1 MEQGI
6 KAIPAQ
12 LALEHLGAAAD
23 VLLAVA
29 ALVPLADAIAGRGG
43 GHEVQPIQAGMGR
56 LGGDHLDEIA
66 VLEGRCQGAQPIVDP
81 HPLAMVADLGVDPVG
96 EIHGCGAL
104 PQAHHIAIGGEHK
117 HLLIEEVFLDRGEVI
132 AAVLAP
138 VIFLPIHQL
147 AQPVEALGIARTGG
161 GPPFLVFPVGGNAVL
176 RHLVHVG
183 GANLHLNGPVAAD
196 HRRVQRLVTI
206 GLGQTDVVLEAARD
220 GAEGVMHH
228 RQGPVTTLQIGTKNP
243 QGCHVEDLVEG
254 LLLALHLAPDA
265 IEVLGPAT
273 HLHPIQ
279 AHGGEAVA
287 QELHRDTQALLALT
301 ALGSNLLLH
310 IPKGLGLED
319 LEGQI
324 LEFPLQSTN
333 AKAIGQGGVD
343 LPGFAGYA
351 LLLLGLEGTEGAHV
365 VEPVGQ
371 LNQHHPDV
379 TGHRQEHPAQVFR
392 LGFGVVREM
401 DAAELGDALHQGP
414 HLRPKMLLDFLGDDV
429 GVLDNVVEEARRN
442 HPRTRADIAQ
452 QIRHRDRMNDVGLT
466 GGPELTLVE
475 LVGKIERRGQKRFP
489 IGGAAV
495 PGTWGSILD
504 AALQPHGQGHPI
516 IRRRLNRAPEL
527 GSWIQLL
534 IQLWGLQIVDGPE
547 HPSLRTVSIVC
558 SRRHKSPD
566 VLVCGSKLGR

>member
-1 MEQGI
+1 MVGMGRAHPRCHLLIAEHRGSCCGGQADFFPQAVDHLLQGDPTKTKGRQQIFGADQVAALGHLGHRLPMEQGI

-12 LALEHLGAAAD
+12 LALEHLGATAD
-23 VLLAVA
+23 VLVAVA
-29 ALVPLADAIAGRGG
+29 ALVPLADAIAGRRG
-43 GHEVQPIQAGMGR
+43 GHKVQPIEAGMGR
-56 LGGDHLDEIA
+56 LGGDHLHEIA
-66 VLEGRCQGAQPIVDP
+66 VLEGRCQGTQPIVDP

-96 EIHGCGAL
+96 KIHGCGAL
-104 PQAHHIAIGGEHK
+104 PQAHHIAVGGEHK
-117 HLLIEEVFLDRGEVI
+117 HLLIEEVFLDRGEVV
-132 AAVLAP
+132 AAVLPP

-147 AQPVEALGIARTGG
+147 AQPVEALGVARAGG
-161 GPPFLVFPVGGNAVL
+161 GAPFLVFPVGGNAVL

-183 GANLHLNGPVAAD
+183 GADLHLNGPVSAD

-206 GLGQTDVVLEAARD
+206 GLGQADVVLKAARD

-228 RQGPVTTLQIGTKNP
+228 RQGPITTLQIRAENP
-243 QGCHVEDLVEG
+243 EGRHVEDLVEG

-265 IEVLGPAT
+265 IEVLRPAT
-273 HLHPIQ
+273 DLHPIQ

-287 QELHRDTQALLALT
+287 QQLHRDPQPLLALT
-301 ALGSNLLLH
+301 ALGGHLLLH

-324 LEFPLQSTN
+324 LKFPLQPTN
-333 AKAIGQGGVD
+333 PQAIGQRGVD
-343 LPGFAGYA
+343 LPGFAGNA
-351 LLLLGLEGTEGAHV
+351 LLLLGLKGTQGAHV

-371 LNQHHPDV
+371 LDQHHPNV
-379 TGHRQEHPAQVFR
+379 TGHRQEHAPQVFR

-452 QIRHRDRMNDVGLT
+452 QIGHRNRMNDVGLA
-466 GGPELTLVE
+466 GGPKLTFVE
-475 LVGKIERRGQKRFP
+475 LVSKIESRGQQGFP

-495 PGTWGSILD
+495 PRPRGSMLD
-504 AALQPHGQGHPI
+504 AAL
-516 IRRRLNRAPEL
+516 
-527 GSWIQLL
+527 
-534 IQLWGLQIVDGPE
+534 
-547 HPSLRTVSIVC
+547 
-558 SRRHKSPD
+558 
-566 VLVCGSKLGR
+566 